1 MENMKD
7 AGVPP
12 GRLISAGGVVYRRR
26 GAEIE
31 VALISVSKGKPW
43 ALPKGLQ
50 EEGENLAATA
60 HREVREETGLNGR
73 IIKKLGDIEYFYT
86 YKDQHVTK
94 KVFKIVYFFL
104 MEYTE
109 GDTSN
114 HDDEVSE
121 CRWFPIDEALS
132 LMSFDDE
139 RDIIR
144 RAKEGIEETTS
155 GGL

>member
-1 MENMKD
+1 MESMSEE
-7 AGVPP
+7 GIPP

-26 GAEIE
+26 GAEID
-31 VALISVSKGKPW
+31 VALISVIKGKPW

-50 EEGENLAATA
+50 EEGESLARTA
-60 HREVREETGLNGR
+60 HREVLEETGLNGR
-73 IIKKLGDIEYFYT
+73 IIKNLGHIEYFYT
-86 YKDQHVTK
+86 YKDPTVTK
-94 KVFKIVYFFL
+94 KILKIVYFFL
-104 MEYTE
+104 MEYTD

-144 RAKEGIEETTS
+144 MAREGIEGAS
-155 GGL
+155 NGRP